1 MTSGSRGMRLVVWLI
16 VVAVLTA
23 LTGCGDFFRPEPNNG
38 GGGGGGG
45 GGGNTGN
52 RAYVINAT
60 ANNVAGFTVGTGTL
74 TAVPSS
80 PLALGYAPAAAATM
94 PDNTFLYV
102 AGPGAI
108 YVYTINAD
116 GSLTAA
122 TGGAAVAIVNV
133 SAIDISPDGNW
144 LFALDLTTNAIDQF
158 SINRSTGALSSVAST
173 PYSITNAV
181 VVPRDIR
188 VAPGGAFVFIAL
200 GTGGDLAFSFN
211 TTTGVLAQVAQIT
224 LNSAT
229 TSDNALTVDSTTT
242 FLYIARSGTNGGVAV
257 YNIGAGG
264 VLNSVSGSPFAAGQ
278 RPISLVIDKTGAF
291 IYAANQVDN
300 TVSGYTI
307 GTGGALSALNGSPYA
322 SGTQVGSLGADS
334 SGKYILAAAFGGSPD
349 LSMYGFDAATAGKLN
364 LVTSTATGTAPT
376 GAIGV
381 AMTH

>member
-1 MTSGSRGMRLVVWLI
+1 MRLGVWLI
-16 VVAVLTA
+16 VAAVLS
-23 LTGCGDFFRPEPNNG
+23 LTGCGDFFRPEPKAANSG
-38 GGGGGGG
+38 GGGGGGT
-45 GGGNTGN
+45 TGN

-74 TAVPSS
+74 TAVPNS
-80 PLALGYAPAAAATM
+80 PLALLYAPAAAVTM
-94 PDNTFLYV
+94 PDNSFLYV

-116 GSLTAA
+116 GSLTGA

-133 SAIDISPDGNW
+133 SSIDISPDGNW
-144 LFALDLTTNAIDQF
+144 LFALDLTSTVIDQF
-158 SINRSTGALSSVAST
+158 KINRTTGALSSVAST
-173 PYSITNAV
+173 PYSVTNAV

-188 VAPGGAFVFIAL
+188 VAPSGSFVFIAL

-211 TTTGVLAQVAQIT
+211 TTSGVLAQVAQIS

-229 TSDNALTVDSTTT
+229 TSDNALTVDSATT

-257 YNIGAGG
+257 YGIGAGG
-264 VLNSVSGSPFAAGQ
+264 VLNQISGSPFAAGS

-300 TVSGYTI
+300 TISGYTI

-349 LSMYGFDAATAGKLN
+349 LSMYGFDAATPGKLN
-364 LVTSTATGTAPT
+364 LVTSAATGTAPT